1 MITKA
6 TAEDATALE
15 KIITPEFSYR
25 KFTAK
30 QIEEQINTPNIFVFK
45 KIQEKKIIGFIEIEI
60 KEQGFI
66 TAIAVK
72 KKYRKKGIG
81 KELLEYASYFLEKK
95 RVEKIIL
102 LVKKENTVAKK
113 LYKLI
118 GFKFTKLHNK
128 KIENSIIE
136 VWEKTLTYFN

>member
-6 TAEDATALE
+6 TAEDAGELE

-25 KFTAK
+25 KFTA
-30 QIEEQINTPNIFVFK
+30 EQI
-45 KIQEKKIIGFIEIEI
+45 
-60 KEQGFI
+60 
-66 TAIAVK
+66 
-72 KKYRKKGIG
+72 
-81 KELLEYASYFLEKK
+81 KK
-95 RVEKIIL
+95 RIEKIIL
-102 LVKKENTVAKK
+102 LVKKENAVAKK
-113 LYKLI
+113 LYKLN